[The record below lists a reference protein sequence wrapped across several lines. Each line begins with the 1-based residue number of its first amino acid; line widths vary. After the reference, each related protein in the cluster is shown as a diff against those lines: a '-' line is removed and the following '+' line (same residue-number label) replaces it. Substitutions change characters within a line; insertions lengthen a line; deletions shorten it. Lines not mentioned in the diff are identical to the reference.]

1 MATNDDG
8 PESPDSAAK
17 GGSAR
22 YGDSGGPRG
31 SGHQESK
38 KPERKEARGF
48 VSRQG
53 GDQSRGNG
61 GKRPD
66 RDDAGDER
74 GDR

>member
-8 PESPDSAAK
+8 RQSPDDAAK

-22 YGDSGGPRG
+22 YGDSAGPRG

-53 GDQSRGNG
+53 GDQSRGDR

-66 RDDAGDER
+66 RGDAGDER